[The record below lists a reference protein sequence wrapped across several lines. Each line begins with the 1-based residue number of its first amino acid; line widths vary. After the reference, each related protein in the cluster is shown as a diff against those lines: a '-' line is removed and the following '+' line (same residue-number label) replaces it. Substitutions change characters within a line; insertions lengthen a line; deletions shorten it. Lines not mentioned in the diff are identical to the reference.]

1 MKFKFFVKTTR
12 VDSIFV
18 ELPGKSRIIQQDD
31 EWTTVEVTID
41 NDIDALSLFHAG
53 CRAGMDEIFNQIKL

>member
-1 MKFKFFVKTTR
+1 MTFKFFVQTKR

-18 ELPGKSRIIQQDD
+18 ELPGKSRIIEQDD
-31 EWTTVEVTID
+31 EWTTVEITIN

-53 CRAGMDEIFNQIKL
+53 CRAGMNEVLNQIKL

>member
-12 VDSIFV
+12 VNSLFL
-18 ELPGKSRIIQQDD
+18 ELQSKCQIIKQDD

-41 NDIDALSLFHAG
+41 NDLDALSLFHAG
-53 CRAGMDEIFNQIKL
+53 CRAGMDEIFNQVKL